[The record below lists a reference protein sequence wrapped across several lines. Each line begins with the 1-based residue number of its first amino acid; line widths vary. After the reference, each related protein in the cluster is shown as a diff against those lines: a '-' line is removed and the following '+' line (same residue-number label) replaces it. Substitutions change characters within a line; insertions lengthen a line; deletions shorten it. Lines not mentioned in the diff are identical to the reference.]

1 MGQVANHDAGKF
13 SASDEYIEMHSII
26 RLHIRLHPAT
36 SQHFQI
42 AVLSA
47 LGNNG
52 AGLSLKSGVYLMATN
67 IQAALR
73 AAALAGG
80 FAIVTVTGCASVT
93 TEQLDAVR
101 ATAEAAQN
109 AANAAQRTATQAQQA
124 ASGAQS
130 TANQALQ
137 AAQAAQA
144 CCDATNQRLDR
155 MFEQSQAK

>member
-1 MGQVANHDAGKF
+1 MLTVCF
-13 SASDEYIEMHSII
+13 HS
-26 RLHIRLHPAT
+26 H
-36 SQHFQI
+36 SQ
-42 AVLSA
+42 
-47 LGNNG
+47 G
-52 AGLSLKSGVYLMATN
+52 YLMATK

-73 AAALAGG
+73 AALVGS
-80 FAIVTVTGCASVT
+80 FVIVTGCASVT

-155 MFEQSQAK
+155 MFEQSQSK